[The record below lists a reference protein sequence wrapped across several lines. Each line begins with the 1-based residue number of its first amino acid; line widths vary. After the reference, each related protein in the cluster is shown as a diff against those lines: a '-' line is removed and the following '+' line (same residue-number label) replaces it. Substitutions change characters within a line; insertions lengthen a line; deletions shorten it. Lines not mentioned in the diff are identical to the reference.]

1 MSILSKL
8 AEIAKNEEKVYQAG
22 YKVGYDTGYEEGTAI
37 GNEQFAIDLIQGTVS
52 GELRIPNGVT
62 TIRDYCFAEFTG
74 DLQKVFIPSTVQY
87 IGEKAFYHFRS
98 GSLLDVVFPK
108 DSQLIEIGPEAFAE
122 SNVWQVV
129 LPDSLQRV
137 GARAFQSYDGV
148 DYAKFGSQINYIGD
162 DAFFG
167 IDRPKRIYDFSLASS
182 IPFAQGNPFPW
193 GDEETQIIV
202 PKHLYNKWIER
213 TDWAPYKD
221 YIVPAGVKSEP
232 DTAQFTMHVDADTL
246 KTLLDNRAGTNVGAY
261 ELKTDEPCK
270 YIRIYGDGKNG
281 ESFANAENIYN
292 TATGRYMVYAYRL
305 PTSNTIRPKSFQIYA
320 NTNGNTVNGKGDN
333 FYVKA
338 YTDDKWHVDVIDVAV
353 AISSSTSVRDGTYNS
368 QFTDSNGSFTA
379 KKLRFDWFNEGSAVP
394 TSDYIDIAYIGF
406 CDSIETARSLD
417 PDYTGA
423 EFGAMYLWNTG
434 AFNLKTT
441 DTGMEYV
448 SRTVNYQSLGANEAF
463 VYLTENKDYV
473 ITPNTTMYAGVLYR
487 ASTDRSYGEMY
498 SCCANND
505 VANADWYTR
514 LRFGYYYE
522 LGDDWHFGVLQF
534 NSGNNIDGA
543 TRLLRFDYLNGIEN
557 NGKDYTVDIGFVKFF
572 NSVEEGEAYF
582 EEYRKQYGI

>member
-8 AEIAKNEEKVYQAG
+8 AEIAENEEKVYQAG
-22 YKVGYDTGYEEGTAI
+22 YDAGYKEGGAGS
-37 GNEQFAIDLIQGTVS
+37 GNENFIKALNGEAVDELVIPEGLTQIHAELFSETQIGKLVIPSSIKTIGDRAFYRS
-52 GELRIPNGVT
+52 GIYELV
-62 TIRDYCFAEFTG
+62 FAE
-74 DLQKVFIPSTVQY
+74 
-87 IGEKAFYHFRS
+87 
-98 GSLLDVVFPK
+98 
-108 DSQLIEIGPEAFAE
+108 DSQLTTIGAYAFWGSYNITHLRLPDKITHIGAQAFYPNMTEIEICRTVE
-122 SNVWQVV
+122 
-129 LPDSLQRV
+129 
-137 GARAFQSYDGV
+137 
-148 DYAKFGSQINYIGD
+148 FGSDIQFID
-162 DAFFG
+162 SWAFYGSTGSKFDFSKAKSIPKISSEG
-167 IDRPKRIYDFSLASS
+167 IDP
-182 IPFAQGNPFPW
+182 QGA
-193 GDEETQIIV
+193 IAILV
-202 PKHLYNKWIER
+202 PGRLYSEWVNRE
-213 TDWAPYKD
+213 DWAPYKE
-221 YIVPAGVKSEP
+221 YIIPSGGKSVP
-232 DTAQFTMHVDADTL
+232 DTTQFTMHVDAGTL
-246 KTLLDNRAGTNVGAY
+246 KTLLDNRAGTNVGKY

-281 ESFANAENIYN
+281 ESFANAQNISN
-292 TATGRYMVYAYRL
+292 TVTGRYMIYAYRL
-305 PTSNTIRPKSFQIYA
+305 PTSNTIRPRAFQIYA
-320 NTNGNTVNGKGDN
+320 NTNGKTVNGEGDN

-353 AISSSTSVRDGTYNS
+353 AIASSTDVRNGKYNS
-368 QFTDSNGSFTA
+368 QFTDNNGSFTA

-406 CDSIETARSLD
+406 CDTIEKARSLD

-423 EFGAMYLWNTG
+423 EFDAMYLWNTG

-441 DTGMEYV
+441 DSGMTYV
-448 SRTVNYQSLGANEAF
+448 SRTTNYKSLNSNEAF
-463 VYLTENKDYV
+463 VYLTGNTDYV

-522 LGDDWHFGVLQF
+522 LGNEWHFGVLKF
-534 NSGNNIDGA
+534 NAGTNIDGA
-543 TRLLRFDYLNGIEN
+543 ARLLRFDYLNGVEN

-582 EEYRKQYGI
+582 EEYRQKYNI